1 MASSDAEFR
10 NLDIAGYKPSINRK
24 AKSAEDTN
32 YSIAVSLPIIYKDL
46 LGDAFMAIY
55 EADARV
61 FIAKHFNVPVDSLK
75 ITSLFKKYEVG
86 KKAGMIGA
94 RRDTEKSYLINI
106 YSNSRGLI
114 ITENSLITPCISE
127 EMLAMKPELI
137 TVSGSRKI
145 KGDSAGIEM
154 ISKKGVQAILRQLL
168 FDKIKI
174 HLTSLSPNYKFLP
187 VPKGLNITCF
197 GKLATNEFEGYTLI
211 EEREWSALNYK
222 HTTIDNLGTSDCV
235 SNHLFVVKYLSLFKD
250 SYISEHC
257 RLYYNQ
263 MANNILIIYI
273 PNPVREI
280 PVRQLVMKWSSALT
294 LVDCG
299 TCYEQIHRQ
308 NTLPFSDGGNICS
321 ACAIETHKAHV
332 SMNGIQPFIQCIAG
346 CHERDN
352 VLVRMYKSG
361 FYIHRMDRLI
371 IMADAE
377 SCETIR
383 AFDYF
388 NYLITEVY
396 PRWLEMVEAQPVAS
410 PADDTIRLLKEMVSS
425 QYQEVIRLSNA
436 LLEGPD
442 QLPAFT
448 LAREAL
454 LRLVRLV
461 RSDSTELEAITDK
474 DEIFAHVQNSGD
486 IIRMI
491 GRGYIRA
498 EANSPYHFDV
508 IGVLMDESEDSP
520 FIPRM
525 QAIFNILESLRC
537 LTLCEHCK
545 TIVAKN
551 EGLLNACDT
560 GTCSACGKCVCLEHG
575 TILSEKKY
583 KCGYEHTATRN
594 LEPNPPIIETKC
606 DAYYHAVVRQF
617 AASDAPPRGIGTKC
631 SCVVFTS

>member
-1 MASSDAEFR
+1 MASAEFR
-10 NLDIAGYKPSINRK
+10 KLDIAGYKPSILRK

-46 LGDAFMAIY
+46 LGDAFMTIY
-55 EADARV
+55 GDDTRR
-61 FIAKHFNVPVDSLK
+61 FIAHHFYIPVDSLK
-75 ITSLFKKYEVG
+75 VLTHIKRYEVG
-86 KKAGMIGA
+86 KKGDANYYK
-94 RRDTEKSYLINI
+94 DKSYLINV
-106 YSNSRGLI
+106 YSNSLGLI

-154 ISKKGVQAILRQLL
+154 ISKKVVQAILRQVL

-187 VPKGLNITCF
+187 VPKGLKITCF
-197 GKLATNEFEGYTLI
+197 GILATNEFEGYTLI
-211 EEREWSALNYK
+211 EEREGSALNYK
-222 HTTIDNLGTSDCV
+222 HATIDNLGTSDCL
-235 SNHLFVVKYLSLFKD
+235 SNHLFVLKYLSLFKENF
-250 SYISEHC
+250 ISEHC

-263 MANNILIIYI
+263 LANSILIIY
-273 PNPVREI
+273 NPVREI
-280 PVRQLVMKWSSALT
+280 PVRRLVMKWASDLT

-308 NTLPFSDGGNICS
+308 NTLPFSDHGSICS

-346 CHERDN
+346 CHEREN

-371 IMADAE
+371 KMVDAE
-377 SCETIR
+377 TSETIR

-396 PRWLEMVEAQPVAS
+396 PRWLEMVEAQPVPS
-410 PADDTIRLLKEMVSS
+410 PTDDSIRLLKEMVSN
-425 QYQEVIRLSNA
+425 QYQDVIRLSNA
-436 LLEGPD
+436 LLEGD
-442 QLPAFT
+442 EQLSAEFT
-448 LAREAL
+448 FAREAL
-454 LRLVRLV
+454 VRLVRLV
-461 RSDSTELEAITDK
+461 RNDSTELEAITDK

-491 GRGYIRA
+491 GRAYVRT
-498 EANSPYHFDV
+498 EANSPYHFDIV
-508 IGVLMDESEDSP
+508 GVLMNVSYNSP

-545 TIVAKN
+545 TIVVKN
-551 EGLLNACDT
+551 EGILNACDT

-606 DAYYHAVVRQF
+606 DAYYHTVARQF
-617 AASDAPPRGIGTKC
+617 VASDAPPRDIGTKC
-631 SCVVFTS
+631 SCIVFTS